1 MNFIIVGCGRLG
13 AELAYRLFQQGHHIV
28 VMDQNDTAFTNL
40 PATFRGRTLP
50 GDALNRG
57 MLERAGIESADGLA
71 AVTSSDSTNAVIA
84 HIARTLYKIPRVVVR
99 DYEPRFRAIYDAFS
113 LQVISS
119 IEWGAQRLEELLY
132 HEDLRTVFSAGN
144 GEVEIYELTVPQ
156 NWQGR
161 SLKDV
166 CPLQQA
172 IPVALSRAGRAILP
186 NPETRLEDGDV
197 LQVSATLEGAKLLR
211 QKIG

>member
-28 VMDQNDTAFTNL
+28 VMDQNDAAFTNL

-132 HEDLRTVFSAGN
+132 HEDLRTVFSAGKCHSGRGQTVTAKN
-144 GEVEIYELTVPQ
+144 RLTTVF
-156 NWQGR
+156 G
-161 SLKDV
+161 K
-166 CPLQQA
+166 
-172 IPVALSRAGRAILP
+172 
-186 NPETRLEDGDV
+186 
-197 LQVSATLEGAKLLR
+197 
-211 QKIG
+211 

>member
-13 AELAYRLFQQGHHIV
+13 AELAYRLFLQGHHVV
-28 VMDQNDTAFTNL
+28 VMDHNDAAFANL
-40 PATFRGRTLP
+40 PAAFRGRTLP

-71 AVTSSDSTNAVIA
+71 SVTSSDSTNAVIA
-84 HIARTLYKIPRVVVR
+84 HTARTLYKIPRVVVR
-99 DYEPRFRAIYDAFS
+99 DYEPRYRSIYDAFG

-119 IEWGAQRLEELLY
+119 VEWGAQRLEELLY
-132 HEDLRTVFSAGN
+132 HADLRTVFSAGN
-144 GEVEIYELTVPQ
+144 GEVEIYELTVPPK
-156 NWQGR
+156 WEGR

-186 NPETRLEDGDV
+186 NPDTRLEEGDV
-197 LQVSATLEGAKLLR
+197 LQVSATLEGSKLLR
-211 QKIG
+211 QKL

>member
-1 MNFIIVGCGRLG
+1 
-13 AELAYRLFQQGHHIV
+13 
-28 VMDQNDTAFTNL
+28 
-40 PATFRGRTLP
+40 
-50 GDALNRG
+50 